1 MDTITAILTI
11 RDSLRTN
18 LTDLYV
24 TAGGVTRGGTYWI
37 FALEPTTGAKFP
49 IVEIKKVDNPIKVID
64 IGPDYTESEEVFM
77 NIWFYTKNGFK
88 VTISGTT
95 YLNESLVEYYLGQIK
110 AKLKAQFNTLYTA
123 GVGSY
128 RAINTSVVEY
138 DPDTQLYFGFV
149 TIRVR
154 FFHT

>member
-1 MDTITAILTI
+1 M
-11 RDSLRTN
+11 
-18 LTDLYV
+18 
-24 TAGGVTRGGTYWI
+24 
-37 FALEPTTGAKFP
+37 
-49 IVEIKKVDNPIKVID
+49 EIKKVDNPIKVID